1 MIVQIRHVMFFDITI
16 TISSDELKYRG
27 TGHILCHR
35 YKLKVTDS
43 AQHKDH
49 DSNLVSTG

>member
-27 TGHILCHR
+27 TGHILWHR
-35 YKLKVTDS
+35 YKLTVTDS

-49 DSNLVSTG
+49 DSNLVSIG